1 MKFYDHTYVN
11 SQIFTTLSS
20 QQRQCLTFHKH
31 SKNVVAICRLA
42 LAQFKLVHMSEGAD
56 VPILQDP
63 PLS

>member
-1 MKFYDHTYVN
+1 MSTFRYLLPFLH
-11 SQIFTTLSS
+11 IR
-20 QQRQCLTFHKH
+20 QQRRCLTFLKH

-42 LAQFKLVHMSEGAD
+42 LAQFKLVDMSEGAD